1 MSAKS
6 GPLSHNASL
15 PYPPELVRRRYD
27 RLAPWYRLFEWIF
40 WLPQGI
46 RGRAIRKL
54 DLRQGDAVLEVGC
67 GTGRNLPYLQDAVG
81 SNGQIFAVDASARM
95 RPRSQALGA
104 RSGREK
110 VPRVR
115 TDALDYRAP
124 QKPDAL

>member
-27 RLAPWYRLFEWIF
+27 RLAPWYPLFEWIF
-40 WLPQGI
+40 WLPRGI

-54 DLRQGDAVLEVGC
+54 ELRQGDAVLEVGC

-81 SNGQIFAVDASARM
+81 SNGHLFVVDVSERM
-95 RPRSQALGA
+95 LDRSQALCM
-104 RSGREK
+104 RPCWMI
-110 VPRVR
+110 VNIDR
-115 TDALDYRAP
+115 T
-124 QKPDAL
+124 